1 MDPATSRDQNIVTL
15 DGPAGSGKSTVARRL
30 ADRLGYRFLDTGAMY
45 RAATLACMDAGLD
58 LDPPDPVAAA
68 AALEAAGMSLAPD
81 GAVLL
86 AGEKVE
92 SRIRTEEVARNVS
105 AVAAIREVRAQLT
118 RMQRE
123 FGVNARPGLVA
134 EGRDMA
140 TVVFPDARHRFY
152 LDASLEV
159 RARRRLGDLA
169 RAGQA
174 LPQQEEMVAAI
185 RERDRKDSS
194 REVAPLRVGQG
205 VQQVDTSLMIVDE
218 VVDQLAGWVLAEV
231 RE

>member
-1 MDPATSRDQNIVTL
+1 MDPARTRDQNIVTL
-15 DGPAGSGKSTVARRL
+15 DGPAGSGKSTVAKRL
-30 ADRLGYRFLDTGAMY
+30 ADQLGYRFLDTGAMY
-45 RAATLACMDAGLD
+45 RAATLACMDAGIA
-58 LDPPDPVAAA
+58 LDPPDPVAAV
-68 AALEAAGMSLAPD
+68 AALESAGMTLATD
-81 GAVLL
+81 GSVRL
-86 AGEKVE
+86 AGEAVE
-92 SRIRTEEVARNVS
+92 HRIRTEEVARNVS
-105 AVAAIREVRAQLT
+105 AVAAIREIRTHLT

-123 FGVNARPGLVA
+123 FGLSARPGLVA

-174 LPQQEEMVAAI
+174 LPQPEEMVAAI

-194 REVAPLRVGQG
+194 REVAPLQVGEG
-205 VQQVDTSLMIVDE
+205 VQRVDTSLMIVDE
-218 VVDQLAGWVLAEV
+218 VVDQLAGLVLGEAGE
-231 RE
+231 